1 MGAKK
6 TEEAAARIT
15 GLVAIP
21 CAIGLA
27 VLARPITALLGFYSG
42 EKLEL
47 ATRLMSILGI
57 CVFFNAVVLVS
68 TAIMQAHGNEIRPVV
83 NMVAA
88 GCIRLLAVYVL
99 TGNPLIGIVGAPIS
113 NLCCYVLIFLLNL
126 LTIRSLYKEAPAILP
141 NVLRPLLSGLI
152 MGACAYLSYRGLALL
167 TGSRLVLCALPVAVG
182 GVVYVAAVVLLKVIT
197 KEDCLLLPKGEKIA
211 KILRL

>member
-1 MGAKK
+1 M
-6 TEEAAARIT
+6 
-15 GLVAIP
+15 
-21 CAIGLA
+21 
-27 VLARPITALLGFYSG
+27 
-42 EKLEL
+42 
-47 ATRLMSILGI
+47 
-57 CVFFNAVVLVS
+57 
-68 TAIMQAHGNEIRPVV
+68 
-83 NMVAA
+83 
-88 GCIRLLAVYVL
+88 
-99 TGNPLIGIVGAPIS
+99 GAPIS